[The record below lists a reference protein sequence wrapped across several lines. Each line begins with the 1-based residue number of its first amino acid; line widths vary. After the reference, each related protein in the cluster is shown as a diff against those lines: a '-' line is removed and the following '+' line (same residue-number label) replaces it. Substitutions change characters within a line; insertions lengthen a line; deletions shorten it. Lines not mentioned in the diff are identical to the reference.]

1 MITRE
6 SARLVDLQG
15 QCRDGRVVLLPPQH
29 AIAATARIEREAH
42 GRRVV
47 AQRVVKDLL
56 KRRSVAVEIAVCH

>member
-47 AQRVVKDLL
+47 AQRVRATQV
-56 KRRSVAVEIAVCH
+56 